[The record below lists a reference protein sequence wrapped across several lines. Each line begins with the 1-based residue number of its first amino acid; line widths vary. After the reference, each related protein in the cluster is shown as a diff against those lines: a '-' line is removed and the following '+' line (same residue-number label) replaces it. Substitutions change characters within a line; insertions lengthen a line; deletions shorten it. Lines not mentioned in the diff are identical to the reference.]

1 MAAIGVKIN
10 KQDMNLLVKKITELK
25 QLSKQDL
32 ADNIAHAAMSI
43 ANDAAQEAPV
53 YKGNK
58 YVGGTL
64 RQNIGSEAKGN
75 TAVIYAK
82 TKYAAYQEFGTGR
95 YVDVSE
101 AEKVGIPASEI
112 KRLYKGE
119 GKRKVNI
126 HPQPYFFPAVRRGLK
141 RLLDGIQRDINKIT
155 K

>member
-43 ANDAAQEAPV
+43 ANDAAQEAPSAELF
-53 YKGNK
+53 
-58 YVGGTL
+58 GGTL
-64 RQNIGSEAKGN
+64 KQNIGSEAKGN
-75 TAVIYAK
+75 RAAIFAK